1 MHKTL
6 VFASALVMVAATL
19 LTTPCFPTGSIVG
32 HALDINK
39 NGLYELEITQ
49 CKAGESK
56 NAQWA
61 RFAVDGYY
69 ELKDL
74 SPGVYSLLQNDI
86 FYFRPRLFSFI
97 PVRDGQITDGNYTV
111 RSTYFVNKNDDGPQ
125 CFEYR
130 QTFVAT
136 GDVVKVTVWP
146 RGEGVILLGSI
157 HEADTGKQIGPT
169 RESGIDSR
177 DTFNWLHGE
186 CPTVPGKLY
195 YLKLIR
201 KDGGKFSLYVDS
213 SSGGKAYPDGQ
224 AFYDGVPQ
232 PNTDIKCC
240 IESDD
245 DGLATMV
252 YRVKNEGGRSGKELG
267 QTFKAIGSNITAITV
282 FCTAIEGQYAEA
294 RFSIHEGGPG
304 GKQIGPAKTC
314 RVWNYRP
321 MGQIFGVSWLPG
333 EVPVTPGKTYYLK
346 VTSSG
351 IYAFINTSNRYQDG
365 QFYVDGKAIDPNEDW
380 SMTVMGEIYP
390 FSSVASLKGT
400 VKDMYG
406 QPIANASI
414 KLTPWSYSTTSDDKG
429 EFRLSKVTS
438 GEYDVECLAPGYG
451 SSIRHITLK
460 PGKEH
465 ELNFVMSKVA
475 PN

>member
-1 MHKTL
+1 MRAYQCVIAALTMSFL
-6 VFASALVMVAATL
+6 GSVSCFAA
-19 LTTPCFPTGSIVG
+19 GSIIG
-32 HALDINK
+32 HAVDINGK
-39 NGLYELEITQ
+39 GLYELEITQ

-61 RFAVDGYY
+61 RFATDGYY

-74 SPGVYSLLQNDI
+74 LPGTYSLLQNDI
-86 FYFRPRLFSFI
+86 FYYRPRLFSFV
-97 PVRDGQITDGNYTV
+97 PVRDGQVTDGNYTV
-111 RSTYFVNKNDDGPQ
+111 RSTYLVSKNDDGPQ
-125 CFEYR
+125 CTEYR

-157 HEADTGKQIGPT
+157 HEVSTDKQIGPT

-195 YLKLIR
+195 YLKLTR

-213 SSGGKAYPDGQ
+213 TSDGNTYPDGQ
-224 AFYDGVPQ
+224 AYFDGVAQ
-232 PNTDIKCC
+232 RSVDIKCC

-252 YRVKNEGGRSGKELG
+252 YRVKNDGGRSGKELG
-267 QTFKAIGSNITAITV
+267 QTFKAMGSNITAITV
-282 FCTAIEGQYAEA
+282 FCTAIEGKYAEA
-294 RFSIHEGGPG
+294 RFSIHEDGPN

-314 RVWNYRP
+314 HVWNYRP

-346 VTSSG
+346 VTSPG
-351 IYAFINTSNRYQDG
+351 IYAFINTSNHYPDG
-365 QFYVDGKAIDPNEDW
+365 QFFVNGKVVDAKEDW
-380 SMTVMGEIYP
+380 SMTVMGETSLY
-390 FSSVASLKGT
+390 SSLATIKGT
-400 VKDMYG
+400 VRDIYG
-406 QPIANASI
+406 RPIEGASI
-414 KLTPWSYSTTSDDKG
+414 KLTPWNYSTASNDKG
-429 EFRLSKVTS
+429 EYQLSRVTA
-438 GEYDVECLAPGYG
+438 GEYDVECSAPGYG
-451 SSIRHITLK
+451 SSIQHVVFK
-460 PGKEH
+460 PGKEY
-465 ELNFVMSKVA
+465 ELKFTMSGVA
-475 PN
+475 PY